1 MIEMNIKERQYDDR
15 LQKMFAPGERR
26 GFFLESESSSPL
38 LRLWL

>member
-26 GFFLESESSSPL
+26 VGKREL
-38 LRLWL
+38 LATVEAID